1 MRNFIKENQST
12 DFGNFTNTVYNLTFY
27 GGKDINYYIVKIL
40 HSQVSFLEKH
50 FKWLVVTIKITGNC
64 LLLINNDNF

>member
-27 GGKDINYYIVKIL
+27 GGKDIKY
-40 HSQVSFLEKH
+40 
-50 FKWLVVTIKITGNC
+50 
-64 LLLINNDNF
+64 